1 MTFSLPDWNGPRLTC
16 HIEHKLQSQWKKI
29 DGILE
34 RRKEWSAAIVRA
46 ATAAEIAANI
56 AIRKRFE
63 SESKFSSEF
72 VDSLLRWA
80 NGIDGKFGRLIIP
93 AERDEVR
100 KKALGKLKKRSE
112 RLNKKRNAI
121 VHQGAFAS
129 KREMREL
136 VNLSREIVNELVI
149 PWEPEFV
156 LGGEKLTS
164 SKVPKAKKVL
174 KATNAKGRKKK
185 S

>member
-1 MTFSLPDWNGPRLTC
+1 MVHVERGFFEPAIIDQ
-16 HIEHKLQSQWKKI
+16 KLS
-29 DGILE
+29 
-34 RRKEWSAAIVRA
+34 
-46 ATAAEIAANI
+46 
-56 AIRKRFE
+56 
-63 SESKFSSEF
+63 
-72 VDSLLRWA
+72 SLLKTISAWKPLVEVFLRH
-80 NGIDGKFGRLIIP
+80 GQRLFGRFGF
-93 AERDEVR
+93 RRVQ
-100 KKALGKLKKRSE
+100 LGVVGLVKRSE

-156 LGGEKLTS
+156 LGGEELTS
-164 SKVPKAKKVL
+164 SKLPKAKRLSKISS
-174 KATNAKGRKKK
+174 AKSGKKK

>member
-1 MTFSLPDWNGPRLTC
+1 MGKTPYDDRDDL
-16 HIEHKLQSQWKKI
+16 EKLRSQWKKI

>member
-1 MTFSLPDWNGPRLTC
+1 MGKTPYDDRDDL
-16 HIEHKLQSQWKKI
+16 EKLRSQWKKI

-63 SESKFSSEF
+63 SESEFSPEF
-72 VDSLLRWA
+72 VNSLLRWA

-136 VNLSREIVNELVI
+136 INLSREIVNELVI

-156 LGGEKLTS
+156 LGGEELTS
-164 SKVPKAKKVL
+164 SKLPKAKRLSKISS
-174 KATNAKGRKKK
+174 AKSGKKK

>member
-1 MTFSLPDWNGPRLTC
+1 MGKTSYDDRDDL
-16 HIEHKLQSQWKKI
+16 EKLQSQWKKI

-63 SESKFSSEF
+63 SESEFSPEF

-100 KKALGKLKKRSE
+100 KKALDKLRKRSE

-156 LGGEKLTS
+156 LGGEELTS
-164 SKVPKAKKVL
+164 SKLPKAKRLSKPTRI
-174 KATNAKGRKKK
+174 KSRKKK

>member
-1 MTFSLPDWNGPRLTC
+1 MGKTPYDDREDL
-16 HIEHKLQSQWKKI
+16 EKLQTQWKKI
-29 DGILE
+29 EGIIE
-34 RRKEWSAAIVRA
+34 RRKEWSTAIVRA

-63 SESKFSSEF
+63 GESEFSPEF

-93 AERDEVR
+93 AEQDETR

-121 VHQGAFAS
+121 VHQGAFAN

-136 VNLSREIVNELVI
+136 VNLSREIVNALVT
-149 PWEPEFV
+149 PWEPTFV
-156 LGGEKLTS
+156 LGGEKLAS
-164 SKVPKAKKVL
+164 SKSGNAKKPAQVTKAKS
-174 KATNAKGRKKK
+174 RKRK

>member
-1 MTFSLPDWNGPRLTC
+1 MGWRS
-16 HIEHKLQSQWKKI
+16 
-29 DGILE
+29 
-34 RRKEWSAAIVRA
+34 WSASKARG
-46 ATAAEIAANI
+46 AELPSCAVLFSPYADLRPSTVVPYRSWAVNGGCDLT
-56 AIRKRFE
+56 
-63 SESKFSSEF
+63 SKK
-72 VDSLLRWA
+72 D
-80 NGIDGKFGRLIIP
+80 P
-93 AERDEVR
+93 
-100 KKALGKLKKRSE
+100 LGKLKKRSE